1 MNIYKD
7 CDFFEFLILFFKRLH
22 LVLKPSL
29 LLEDELQ
36 IFTLIFTGSTCILV
50 ALFLLLQKKMMI
62 ANSISHTILLGIVV
76 CLAFIRMTQG
86 SDFVFDYMFSIE
98 KLIVPAMISAFLT
111 HYLTDFLIKKMN
123 VQEDASIGMI
133 FTFLFALS
141 VFLVSFM
148 GRNSHLGLEA
158 ITGNIDAVNILDL
171 SQSFYVFLVTSFWI
185 YLFLPFYK
193 LISFDLGYSKTIGVK
208 IAFFDLVL
216 MFLCSFALIIGFKS
230 VGVVMILGLMTFPLL
245 TARLLAKSIH
255 RILIFALILNAV
267 YSIFSVAL
275 SRSLLSSYNLPIS
288 TSGVLVTLSGL
299 GFFFVI
305 FLQNRLLHI
314 RGKC

>member
-1 MNIYKD
+1 MINIYKE
-7 CDFFEFLILFFKRLH
+7 CGFFEFIILFFKRLPMIA
-22 LVLKPSL
+22 KPEL

-36 IFTLIFTGSTCILV
+36 IFTLILTGSTCVLV
-50 ALFLLLQKKMMI
+50 AIFLLLQKKMML
-62 ANSISHTILLGIVV
+62 ANSISHTILLGIVL
-76 CLAFIRMTQG
+76 CLSFIRLSQG
-86 SDFVFDYMFSIE
+86 SDFVFDYLFSIE
-98 KLIVPAMISAFLT
+98 KLVLPAFISAFLT
-111 HYLTDFLIKKMN
+111 YYLTDFLIKKMH

-158 ITGNIDAVNILDL
+158 ITGNIDAINYQDL
-171 SQSFYVFLVTSFWI
+171 IQSFFVFITTACWI

-193 LISFDLGYSKTIGVK
+193 LISFDSGFSKTIGIK

-216 MFLCSFALIIGFKS
+216 MFLCSFALIVGFKS

-245 TARLLAKSIH
+245 TAKMIAKSIH
-255 RILIFALILNAV
+255 KILGIAFALNAG
-267 YSIFSVAL
+267 YSIGSVAI
-275 SRSLLSSYNLPIS
+275 SRALLSNYLLPIS

-299 GFFFVI
+299 GFFFVL
-305 FLQNRLLHI
+305 FLKNMLNDS
-314 RGKC
+314 K